1 MKGVSVDSK
10 MILRADENGFY
21 KKSKFGVY
29 TSWLRIFDPYFGF
42 LMNSLS
48 INRLFGEMIKKD
60 SFWHF
65 YC

>member
-48 INRLFGEMIKKD
+48 INRLFGE
-60 SFWHF
+60 
-65 YC
+65 